1 MTEYIYPA
9 VFHLN
14 RDDGSYTITFP
25 DLPSCITEGKSLAN
39 ALYMAQDLLTQWAAY
54 CESKGETLPNAS
66 RIDDVSC
73 EPGEFVNLVRAVVR
87 DERAVR
93 RTVSI
98 PKWMDDQVSKAGLS
112 LSRVLQD
119 ALKERLNIS

>member
-1 MTEYIYPA
+1 MNEYIYPA

-14 RDDGSYTITFP
+14 EDDGSYTITFP
-25 DLPSCITEGKSLAN
+25 DLPGCITEGKDLSN
-39 ALYMAQDLLTQWAAY
+39 ALYMAQDALTQWAAY
-54 CESKGETLPNAS
+54 CETREEELPPAS
-66 RIDDVSC
+66 RLEDVTH

-87 DERAVR
+87 DDRAVR
-93 RTVSI
+93 RTVSL
-98 PKWMDDQVSKAGLS
+98 PKWLDEQVANAGLS

>member
-1 MTEYIYPA
+1 MNEYIYPA
-9 VFHLN
+9 VFHPE
-14 RDDGSYTITFP
+14 DDGSYTISFP
-25 DLPSCITEGKSLAN
+25 DLPSCMTEGKDLSN

-54 CESKGETLPNAS
+54 CEYKGETLPPAS
-66 RIDDVSC
+66 RMEDTVC
-73 EPGEFVNLVRAVVR
+73 KPGEFVNLVRAVVR

-93 RTVSI
+93 RTVSL
-98 PKWMDDQVSKAGLS
+98 PKWLDEQVSAAGLS

>member
-1 MTEYIYPA
+1 MNEYIYLA

-14 RDDGSYTITFP
+14 GDDGSYTITFP
-25 DLPSCITEGKSLAN
+25 DLPSCITEGKDLSN

-54 CESKGETLPNAS
+54 CEAKGETLPHAS
-66 RIDDVSC
+66 RIDDVAC

-87 DERAVR
+87 DDRAVR
-93 RTVSI
+93 RTVSL
-98 PKWMDDQVSKAGLS
+98 PKWLDDQVSNAGLS

>member
-14 RDDGSYTITFP
+14 GDDDSYTVTFP
-25 DLPSCITEGKSLAN
+25 DLPSCITEGKDLSN

-54 CESKGETLPNAS
+54 CEEKGEALPPAS
-66 RIDDVSC
+66 RIEDTAC

-87 DERAVR
+87 DDRAVR
-93 RTVSI
+93 RTVSL
-98 PKWMDDQVSKAGLS
+98 PKWLDDQVSSAGLS

-119 ALKERLNIS
+119 ALKERLHLT

>member
-1 MTEYIYPA
+1 MNEYIYPA

-14 RDDGSYTITFP
+14 GNDGSYTITFP
-25 DLPSCITEGKSLAN
+25 DLPSCITEGKDLSN

-54 CESKGETLPNAS
+54 CETKGETLPHAS
-66 RIDDVSC
+66 HIDDVVC

-87 DERAVR
+87 DDRAVR
-93 RTVSI
+93 RTVSL
-98 PKWMDDQVSKAGLS
+98 PKWLDDQVSNAGLS

-119 ALKERLNIS
+119 ALKDRLNIS